1 MTSSVNARVFLWL
14 GLVLALW
21 LNYDAWL
28 RDYGPKPGATPAAG
42 ATAAGNASSSLE
54 ASIPNAA
61 VPAPAGSA
69 ATAPAAGGAAAAAGS
84 ATAPGATAATDV
96 AAAVPVPAGDATTGL
111 APAAAAAVPATGVVT
126 VRTDVLDLDIG
137 LAGGELR
144 RADLLRYPLVKGE
157 SKPVRLFN
165 RDGKEGFYVLQSGL
179 AGPAGA
185 SAHPT
190 HLANFSADTER
201 YELANGA
208 DELRV
213 PLKWSDPA
221 TGVTVTKTFIFRR
234 GQYRIDLEYTVEN
247 AGGAPWL
254 AAPYMQILRDD
265 FVLERSMFN
274 VETYA
279 FKGPAYFDGTKY
291 QKLKIADAAK
301 EPLTR
306 EIQGGWIAGM
316 QHHFVSAVVPSGD
329 APYRYTLKVD
339 GRQYL
344 LTTAGPMRPVGPG
357 TTSIIKETL
366 FVGPK
371 LQAQL
376 EKTGTKLD
384 LVADYGML
392 TLLAKPLFWLL
403 EKAHNLTS
411 NWGWAIILITALLKL
426 VFYPLSEA
434 SGKSMAKMRVLGPRI
449 KNLQDT
455 YKDDREKLGKAMME
469 LYQREKINPLAG
481 CLPILIQMP
490 VFFAFYWVL
499 LESVEMR
506 QAPFLGWI
514 QDLSSKDPFFV
525 LPVIMAGAMFVQTKL
540 NPTPADPIQAKVFMI
555 LPLVMS
561 VTFAFFP
568 AGLVLYWVT
577 NTILSIAQQWNINR
591 RIELAAKKGKGAAAA

>member
-1 MTSSVNARVFLWL
+1 VTSSANARVFLWL

-21 LNYDAWL
+21 LNYDAWM
-28 RDYGPKPGATPAAG
+28 RDYGPKPGAQVSAGAARPAGAASSTLEANIPDAVVPMPAVSGAAG
-42 ATAAGNASSSLE
+42 QGQSSM
-54 ASIPNAA
+54 PTA
-61 VPAPAGSA
+61 VPP
-69 ATAPAAGGAAAAAGS
+69 
-84 ATAPGATAATDV
+84 V
-96 AAAVPVPAGDATTGL
+96 AAAVPSAL
-111 APAAAAAVPATGVVT
+111 APGAAGSPAATAAAGSIT
-126 VRTDVLDLDIG
+126 VRTDVLEMEIG
-137 LAGGELR
+137 LVGGELR

-157 SKPVRLFN
+157 ARPVRLFN
-165 RDGKEGFYVLQSGL
+165 RDSAEGFFVLQTGL
-179 AGPAGA
+179 AGPAGG

-190 HLANFSADTER
+190 HLATFATAAPSYALSA
-201 YELANGA
+201 AS

-213 PLKWSDPA
+213 PLTWSDPA
-221 TGVTVTKTFIFRR
+221 AGVTVTKTFVFRR
-234 GQYRIDLEYTVEN
+234 GQYRVELEYSVEN
-247 AGGAPWL
+247 SGSSPWL
-254 AAPYMQILRDD
+254 AAPYMQLLRDD
-265 FVLERSMFN
+265 VVLERSMFN

-279 FKGPAYFDGTKY
+279 FKGPAYYDGTKY
-291 QKLKIADAAK
+291 QKLDLDDAAK
-301 EPLTR
+301 LTSQ
-306 EIQGGWIAGM
+306 IQGGWIAGM
-316 QHHFVSAVVPSGD
+316 QHHFVAAVVPAAD
-329 APYRYTLKVD
+329 ASYRYSMKVD

-344 LTTAGPMRPVGPG
+344 LTTAGPLRPVGAG

-376 EKTGTKLD
+376 ETTGPKLD
-384 LVADYGML
+384 LVADYGLL

-403 EKAHNLTS
+403 EQAHKLTT
-411 NWGWAIILITALLKL
+411 NWGWSIILITALLKL
-426 VFYPLSEA
+426 VFYPLSET
-434 SGKSMAKMRVLGPRI
+434 SGKSMAKMRVLAPRI

-455 YKDDREKLGKAMME
+455 YKEDREKLGQAMME
-469 LYQREKINPLAG
+469 MYKREKINPLAG

-525 LPVIMAGAMFVQTKL
+525 LPVIMAGAMFVQYKL
-540 NPTPADPIQAKVFMI
+540 NPAPPDPIQAKVFMI

-577 NTILSIAQQWNINR
+577 NTVLSIAQQWNINR
-591 RIELAAKKGKGAAAA
+591 RIEAAANKGKAVPA